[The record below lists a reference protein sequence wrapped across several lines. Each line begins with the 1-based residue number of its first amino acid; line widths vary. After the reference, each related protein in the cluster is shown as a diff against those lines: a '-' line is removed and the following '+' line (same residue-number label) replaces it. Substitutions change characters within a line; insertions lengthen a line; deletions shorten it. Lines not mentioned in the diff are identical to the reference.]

1 MILKYLFVRMR
12 RDYLG
17 HILLTLFPI
26 LLITVFSFIYKDAA
40 ENLSEVKAFLTIG
53 FVLMFHYFAST
64 YTTEFVHKDIA
75 TPMKD
80 RLLASPT
87 NTSSF
92 PLQTIFMGSC
102 IVYLQSL
109 VVLLYAYLILG
120 AGIERFWVLLPVF
133 YFSVLL
139 VQLIAGMVVLLSR
152 NLSLGSG
159 AMIGMGVL
167 FPFLAQFNATL
178 PDHAILNFFR
188 DYGTPMSLSFRAI
201 NGIMY
206 GRADDVVVS
215 LLIQVLLIIMLVVSV
230 RLLTR
235 KVIR

>member
-17 HILLTLFPI
+17 HILLTIFPI
-26 LLITVFSFIYKDAA
+26 LLITVFSFIYKDVA
-40 ENLSEVKAFLTIG
+40 ENMSEAKTFLTIG
-53 FVLMFHYFAST
+53 FVLMFHYFAAT
-64 YTTEFVHKDIA
+64 YTTEFVHKDIW

-92 PLQTIFMGSC
+92 PLQAIFMGSC
-102 IVYLQSL
+102 IVYLQSV
-109 VVLLYAYLILG
+109 VVLLYANFILG
-120 AGIERFWVLLPVF
+120 AKIERFWIVLPVI
-133 YFSVLL
+133 YLTVLL
-139 VQLIAGMVVLLSR
+139 VQLIAGMIVLLSR
-152 NLSLGSG
+152 NLSVGSG

-178 PDHAILNFFR
+178 PDHALLNFFR
-188 DYGTPMSLSFRAI
+188 DYGTPMSLSFKAI

-206 GRADDVVVS
+206 GHADDVLVG
-215 LLIQVLLIIMLVVSV
+215 LLIQAFLIIILVGSV

>member
-1 MILKYLFVRMR
+1 MILKYLFLRMR

-26 LLITVFSFIYKDAA
+26 LLVTMFSFIYQDTGQDMSG
-40 ENLSEVKAFLTIG
+40 LKAFLTIG
-53 FVLMFHYFAST
+53 FVLMFQYFAAT
-64 YTTEFVHKDIA
+64 YTTEYVHKDIA

-92 PLQTIFMGSC
+92 PLQTTFMASL

-109 VVLLYAYLILG
+109 VVLLYANYILG
-120 AGIERFWVLLPVF
+120 AEIEHFWTLLPVF
-133 YFSVLL
+133 YLAVLL
-139 VQLIAGMVVLLSR
+139 AQLIAGLIVLLSR
-152 NLSLGSG
+152 SLSLGSG

-167 FPFLAQFNATL
+167 FPFLAQFNTEL
-178 PDHAILNFFR
+178 PDNAVLNFFR
-188 DYGTPMSLSFRAI
+188 DYGTPMSLSFQAI
-201 NGIMY
+201 DGIRY
-206 GRADDVVVS
+206 GHGDDVFVA
-215 LLIQVLLIIMLVVSV
+215 LLIQAILIVALLIAM

>member
-26 LLITVFSFIYKDAA
+26 VLITVFSFIYEDTA
-40 ENLSEVKAFLTIG
+40 ENMSEVKSFLTIG

-64 YTTEFVHKDIA
+64 YTTEFVHKDVA

-87 NTSSF
+87 DTSNF
-92 PLQTIFMGSC
+92 PLQTIFMGS
-102 IVYLQSL
+102 IVVYLQSF
-109 VVLLYAYLILG
+109 VVLVYAHFILG
-120 AGIERFWVLLPVF
+120 AGFERFLLLLPVF
-133 YFSVLL
+133 YLSVLL
-139 VQLIAGMVVLLSR
+139 AQLIAGMIVLLSGS
-152 NLSLGSG
+152 LSLGSG

-178 PDHAILNFFR
+178 PDHVILNFFR

-201 NGIMY
+201 NGIIY
-206 GRADDVVVS
+206 GPMNDAVVALV
-215 LLIQVLLIIMLVVSV
+215 IQGVLIIILVLFV